1 MVGLV
6 VGLAVPIGL
15 AMITLLGVTMTC
27 IILRWKRAKRTGTS
41 LYIFFLK
48 VFIIAFSG
56 FHNEG
61 FSSIDHDEGFSI
73 TINRPEKFS
82 LIERFS

>member
-1 MVGLV
+1 MGLV
-6 VGLAVPIGL
+6 VGLAVLIGL
-15 AMITLLGVTMTC
+15 VMITLPGVMMTC
-27 IILRWKRAKRTGTS
+27 IIIRWKRAKRTGTS

-61 FSSIDHDEGFSI
+61 FSLIHNEEFDHNE
-73 TINRPEKFS
+73 EFS